1 MRRINIIVAIGQN
14 NEIGCNNKLPWN
26 IPEDLK
32 RFKELTLNYPVI
44 MGRKTF
50 ESIGKPLS
58 NRLNIVISNN
68 DNFSSKGIIKMN
80 SLTNALK
87 YIHQEEV
94 FIIGGA
100 QIYEQS
106 IYLADKLY
114 ITRIFDTFE
123 ADTYFPKIDLK
134 YWKLEQ
140 IESNTNKSTLSYT
153 FENYIRK
160 Y

>member
-32 RFKELTLNYPVI
+32 RFKELTLNHPVI